1 MWDILLL
8 VLVCGVCTHHMRL
21 ALCVVLA
28 IGQLLA
34 SPRCA
39 QNHYARQECDD
50 VALERLRLDSR
61 FPFSSYHRAE

>member
-1 MWDILLL
+1 
-8 VLVCGVCTHHMRL
+8 MRL

-39 QNHYARQECDD
+39 QNHDARQECDD